1 MGKMIANRVEKHVI
15 KENDKYYPMLCDF
28 MHKSKNLYNHANYIV
43 RNEFVKNGKWIRYA
57 ELEKILRAD
66 QEYDDYYQM
75 PSGHAAQKT
84 IRLLDT
90 NWKSFFKA
98 IKEWGKNK
106 EKFSGRPKL
115 PGYKPKDGYEILIMR
130 NGDCKLKGDI
140 IHFPKTFNG
149 MTITP
154 KFIKKPNYVSF
165 QHIRF
170 LPRYN
175 HIVAEIVYSIEVSD
189 VKLSDNGRYLGVDI
203 GIDNLATVVN
213 NFGVEPI
220 VIDGRSLKSINQFYN
235 KEISHYRGVAK
246 RMNDMNYT
254 RRMGRLT
261 NKRNAKINDYMHKA
275 SLKLINYAL
284 ENGANTIVI
293 GYNKGWKQKPELSKK
308 VNQSFVGI
316 PSQRFIEMVQYKAEN
331 VGLNV
336 VLTEESYTSGTSFLD
351 EEDPV
356 KENYDKSRRI
366 YRGLFMSNN
375 GIKINADVNG
385 AYQIM
390 KKAFPE
396 AFAEGIEG
404 VSLHPVRV
412 GV

>member
-1 MGKMIANRVEKHVI
+1 MIANRVEKHVI

-43 RNEFVKNGKWIRYA
+43 RNEFVKNGKWIRYFD
-57 ELEKILRAD
+57 LCKMLRAD
-66 QEYDDYYQM
+66 EEYDDFRQM
-75 PSGHAAQKT
+75 PCSASAQET
-84 IRLLDT
+84 LRVLDQ
-90 NWKSFFKA
+90 NWKSFFRA
-98 IKEWGKNK
+98 IKEWSKNK
-106 EKFSGRPKL
+106 EKFKGRPKL
-115 PGYKPKDGYEILIMR
+115 PGYKPKDGYFNLMLTYVACRLKDNILV
-130 NGDCKLKGDI
+130 
-140 IHFPKTFNG
+140 FPKTFNG
-149 MTITP
+149 LTI
-154 KFIKKPNYVSF
+154 KPQFVEKDNFVSF
-165 QHIRF
+165 QQVRF
-170 LPRYN
+170 LPRYK
-175 HIVAEIVYSIEVSD
+175 HIVVELVYRVNIPD
-189 VKLSDNGRYLGVDI
+189 TKLSDNGRYLGVDI

-213 NFGVEPI
+213 NFGAEPI

-235 KEISHYRGVAK
+235 KKISHYRGVAK

-293 GYNKGWKQKPELSKK
+293 GYNKGWKQESELSKQ
-308 VNQSFVGI
+308 VNQFFVGI

-390 KKAFPE
+390 KKAFPD
-396 AFAEGIEG
+396 AFAKGIEG
-404 VSLHPVRV
+404 AWLHPVRV
-412 GV
+412 NVL

>member
-1 MGKMIANRVEKHVI
+1 MIANRVEKHVI

-57 ELEKILRAD
+57 ELDKTLRAD
-66 QEYDDYYQM
+66 LEYDDYKQM
-75 PSGHAAQKT
+75 PTAQSAQQTLK
-84 IRLLDT
+84 LLDQ

-106 EKFSGRPKL
+106 DKFLGRPKL
-115 PGYKPKDGYEILIMR
+115 PKYKAKDGNAILILTNQEAR
-130 NGDCKLKGDI
+130 LKDNRLA
-140 IHFPKTFNG
+140 FPKTFNG
-149 MTITP
+149 FTICP
-154 KFIKKPNYVSF
+154 KFTEKSNFSSF
-165 QHIRF
+165 QQVRF
-170 LPRYN
+170 LPQYKK
-175 HIVAEIVYSIEVSD
+175 ITAELVYRIEVPD
-189 VKLSDNGRYLGVDI
+189 AKLADNGRYLGVDI

-213 NFGVEPI
+213 NFGAEPI

-293 GYNKGWKQKPELSKK
+293 GYNKGWKQESELSKQ

-316 PSQRFIEMVQYKAEN
+316 PSQQFIEMVQYKAEN

-356 KENYDKSRRI
+356 KKNYDKSRRK
-366 YRGLFMSNN
+366 YRGLFVSNKK
-375 GIKINADVNG
+375 IKINADVNG
-385 AYQIM
+385 AYQII
-390 KKAFPE
+390 KKAFPK

-404 VSLHPVRV
+404 VALHPVRV
-412 GV
+412 GVL